1 MPVASRVLLVTLLT
15 IPSIVTA
22 QHGDPSAA
30 QAPSAP
36 AEARQH
42 DFLLGQWELSVKVPA
57 TSLATRLHGMP
68 KLVGSW
74 KGWRAFDGYGIE
86 DELRITDA
94 SGNPVTLVHSLRY
107 YDRTTR
113 KWSITA
119 LDVYRGKVSTL
130 SATWGKG
137 TMLQESRGVDQEG
150 KPYLARARFIEITP
164 TAFRFRQDR
173 SYDDGKSWKED
184 TLVIEA
190 KRVAATAPR

>member
-1 MPVASRVLLVTLLT
+1 MSVASRVLLVAFLT
-15 IPSIVTA
+15 VPSIATA

-30 QAPSAP
+30 SAPSAP
-36 AEARQH
+36 AEAKQH
-42 DFLLGQWELSVKVPA
+42 DFLVGQWELSVKVPA

-74 KGWRAFDGYGIE
+74 KAWRAFDGYGIE

-113 KWSITA
+113 QWNITS

-130 SATWGKG
+130 TSSWGKG

-150 KPYLARARFIEITP
+150 KPYLVRARFIDITP

-184 TLVIEA
+184 TLVIQA
-190 KRVAATAPR
+190 KRVAAMAPR